1 VGLGVSVHRVGAEKG
16 QRGGCNALSGNF
28 RTWKGEVLD
37 RIGTGSGVYVSL
49 TRVKSADQPI
59 ENATVVAEE
68 MLRWLRETEGFEGLL
83 FLSREGATLGLTF
96 WESRELA
103 ERHRAARMQF
113 LDRMTTAADV
123 QVEETVDYTV
133 TFADLGSRITDFN
146 K

>member
-1 VGLGVSVHRVGAEKG
+1 VNNPGGARGQRSPVGAEKG
-16 QRGGCNALSGNF
+16 QRGGCNALTGNF
-28 RTWKGEVLD
+28 RTWKDEVLD
-37 RIGTGSGVYVSL
+37 RS
-49 TRVKSADQPI
+49 
-59 ENATVVAEE
+59 E
-68 MLRWLRETEGFEGLL
+68 L
-83 FLSREGATLGLTF
+83 FLSREGTTLGLTF

-133 TFADLGSRITDFN
+133 TFADLGSLITDFN